1 MANIRIFLRTNR
13 IILKDKH
20 PVVLILT
27 IEGKRKYFS
36 LGGENKGYASTPN
49 EWDFEKNRFKKNHN
63 KFKIKNQILDN
74 LESQANDIFIKAE
87 YDKIPV
93 TFEYFTK
100 QFSKKTKRYTVFTF
114 FDEEIERLKNSGSL
128 SYSDTFKATKSII
141 YKFYDNDNLKF
152 TDIDYNFLKRFET
165 YCFQHNAKSNTVS
178 VYMRTFRTLF
188 NSAIKNGIC
197 FEVSYPFKSR
207 NNPNGYSLEHL
218 NTETQKRAITLE
230 QMKLIINYKV
240 KKGTDLFHAKNI
252 FLFSFYAIGIN
263 FIDMA
268 NLKWNNIINNRIE
281 YNRAKTG
288 GQFSIL
294 IQPEL
299 KKIVD
304 YYKKN
309 KKTDYI
315 LPIFNNTHVTD
326 TQKYNRKKKM
336 LKKFNADLQTMADN
350 LEIDFNIT
358 SYVARHSWAT
368 IQKKEG
374 LSTSAISEG
383 LGHKTEAITQTYLKK
398 FENSVLDKANRN
410 LLKKLQQK
418 RK

>member
-36 LGGENKGYASTPN
+36 LGGKNKGYACTQN
-49 EWDFEKNRFKKNHN
+49 EWDFEKNRFKKNHD
-63 KFKIKNQILDN
+63 KYKIKNQILDN

-93 TFEYFTK
+93 SFEYFTK
-100 QFSKKTKRYTVFTF
+100 QFSKKTKKYTVFTF
-114 FDEEIERLKNSGSL
+114 FDEEIERLKKSGSL

-141 YKFYDNDNLKF
+141 NKFCDNENLKF
-152 TDIDYNFLKRFET
+152 TDVDYNFLKRFET
-165 YCFQHNAKSNTVS
+165 YCFQHKAKSNTVS

-188 NSAIKNGIC
+188 NSAIKNEIC

-240 KKGTDLFHAKNI
+240 KKETDLFHAKNI

-299 KKIVD
+299 KKIID

-309 KKTDYI
+309 KKSDYI
-315 LPIFNNTHVTD
+315 LPIFNDTHVTAL
-326 TQKYNRKKKM
+326 QKYNRKKKM
-336 LKKFNADLQTMADN
+336 LRKFNSDLQTIAEN
-350 LEIDFNIT
+350 LGIDFNIT
-358 SYVARHSWAT
+358 SYVSRHSWAT
-368 IQKKEG
+368 IQKEKG
-374 LSTSAISEG
+374 TPTAIISEG

-398 FENSVLDKANRN
+398 FENSVLDEANRN